1 MKNTLIK
8 TSKIVNKSISHTIKM
23 IVLFLFVFI
32 SGVFAGN
39 ANSQETKVSISKNN
53 KPIREILGEI
63 ERQTDY
69 LFVYSEKEVDV
80 NQRKTV
86 NVSQQRVAD
95 VLSSLFRST
104 NVGYAMEGHN
114 IMLMAKT
121 TQTDA
126 AQQKRHITGVVKD
139 IKGETIIG
147 ANIMIK
153 GTGTGVSTNIDGE
166 FSIEAAAGEEL
177 IVSFIGYLTQTI
189 KIDSQKTL
197 NIKLLEDTKTLEE
210 VVVVGYTVQTKS
222 AVTGSVAVVKADKL
236 KDVNTL
242 EVGSM
247 LQGKVSGVYVSGSSG
262 EPGQASKIRIRGKG
276 TLNSSVSPLW
286 VVDGVIVGEDPG
298 LNPNEIDNI
307 SVLKDGSA
315 TALYGSRAANGV
327 IVVTTKRGEYD
338 ANKYSVSVNAG
349 VSLLSTGRL
358 EMMNSQELYDYQK
371 SWNNQSWFTEE
382 LLKHN
387 TDWFK
392 EASKPGL
399 YTNANITYT
408 GSSGRMRSFVMADY
422 YREEGAIKDFTLDRF
437 TFRSNNDVKFTDRF
451 TMSTKISGSLSRTD
465 SQQRSVYN
473 TYLYLPWDFPYNEDG
488 SIRSGQEQ
496 DWRGRDGINDMY
508 DLQWNWSRSKKLT
521 VDGTINF
528 NYQITDWLRF
538 ESNNYIRYISNRS
551 ESYTDKR
558 SRSGQSDKGSLSN
571 SNSLLTK
578 QFTNQMIR
586 FEKSFGKHKVNAL
599 GAYEYTRHFYESTS
613 AEGRGIQPGREIL
626 DVTTGIK
633 SIGGYK
639 DAIATQSALF
649 NANYD
654 YDNRYMG
661 QVSYRMDE
669 SSCSGKNNRMGH
681 FFTVSGGWNIQN
693 ETFFESLRES
703 VNQLKVR
710 VSYGSLGNTPG
721 AYYGHYPLY
730 SSMMYNDEV
739 AYFPSQMGN
748 ADLSWEKCYT
758 TNIGIDARFFD
769 RFGVTID
776 LYNKNTSD
784 LLYYAPLPNIS
795 GYTGQYKN
803 VGAINNKGLEISL
816 NADVIRT
823 SKFQWTS
830 DFNIGFNRNRVTE
843 LYGGKPELK
852 GLKRLEEGR
861 DMDEWYLREWA
872 GVDPANG
879 SPLWYT
885 TDENGKRTTTD
896 SYNKADRVYCGS
908 AAPKFTGGWMNS
920 FSYKG
925 FTLTANFDFVY
936 GNLLYNQSRELLD
949 SDGAYADYN
958 SMKLKSGWKR
968 WEKEGDIATHPK
980 AINGGNKNSNKSSSR
995 YLEKGNYFSL
1005 RNLSLG
1011 YSIPEK
1017 LCGKLGLQRVNVS
1030 CSADNLFTLTPF
1042 SGVSPQLSD
1051 SSTDGYAG
1059 TIYPLSRRI
1068 VFGLNVSF

>member
-1 MKNTLIK
+1 M
-8 TSKIVNKSISHTIKM
+8 KM

-166 FSIEAAAGEEL
+166 FSIEAAAGDEL

-262 EPGQASKIRIRGKG
+262 EPGHASKIRIRGKG

-338 ANKYSVSVNAG
+338 ANKYSVSINAG

-408 GSSGRMRSFVMADY
+408 GSSGRMRSFVMTDY

-669 SSCSGKNNRMGH
+669 SSCFGKNNRMGH

-748 ADLSWEKCYT
+748 ADLLWEKCYT

-885 TDENGKRTTTD
+885 TDGNGKRTTTD

-1068 VFGLNVSF
+1068 VLGLNVSF

>member
-1 MKNTLIK
+1 M
-8 TSKIVNKSISHTIKM
+8 KM

-669 SSCSGKNNRMGH
+669 SSCFGKNNRMGH

-739 AYFPSQMGN
+739 AYFHSQMGN

-1017 LCGKLGLQRVNVS
+1017 LCGKLGLQQVNVS

>member
-1 MKNTLIK
+1 
-8 TSKIVNKSISHTIKM
+8 
-23 IVLFLFVFI
+23 
-32 SGVFAGN
+32 
-39 ANSQETKVSISKNN
+39 
-53 KPIREILGEI
+53 
-63 ERQTDY
+63 
-69 LFVYSEKEVDV
+69 
-80 NQRKTV
+80 
-86 NVSQQRVAD
+86 
-95 VLSSLFRST
+95 
-104 NVGYAMEGHN
+104 
-114 IMLMAKT
+114 
-121 TQTDA
+121 
-126 AQQKRHITGVVKD
+126 
-139 IKGETIIG
+139 
-147 ANIMIK
+147 MIK

-166 FSIEAAAGEEL
+166 FSIEAAAGDEL

-639 DAIATQSALF
+639 DAITTQSALF

-669 SSCSGKNNRMGH
+669 SSCFGKNNRMGH

>member
-1 MKNTLIK
+1 M
-8 TSKIVNKSISHTIKM
+8 KM

-153 GTGTGVSTNIDGE
+153 GTGTGVSTNIDGG
-166 FSIEAAAGEEL
+166 FSIEAATGDEL

-538 ESNNYIRYISNRS
+538 ESNNSIRYLSNRS

-669 SSCSGKNNRMGH
+669 SSCFGKNNRMGH

-920 FSYKG
+920 FSYKA

>member
-1 MKNTLIK
+1 M
-8 TSKIVNKSISHTIKM
+8 KM

-166 FSIEAAAGEEL
+166 FSIEAAAGDEL

-262 EPGQASKIRIRGKG
+262 EPGHASKIRIRGKG

-286 VVDGVIVGEDPG
+286 VVDGVIVGEDLG

-338 ANKYSVSVNAG
+338 ANKYSVSINAG

-669 SSCSGKNNRMGH
+669 SSCFGKNNRMGH

>member
-1 MKNTLIK
+1 M
-8 TSKIVNKSISHTIKM
+8 KM

-126 AQQKRHITGVVKD
+126 VQQKRHITGVVKD

-166 FSIEAAAGEEL
+166 FSIEAAAGDEL

-551 ESYTDKR
+551 ETYTDKR

-633 SIGGYK
+633 SISGYK
-639 DAIATQSALF
+639 DAITTQSALF

-669 SSCSGKNNRMGH
+669 SSCFGKNNRMGH

>member
-1 MKNTLIK
+1 M
-8 TSKIVNKSISHTIKM
+8 KM

-166 FSIEAAAGEEL
+166 FSIEAAAGDEL

-338 ANKYSVSVNAG
+338 ANKYSVSINAG

-408 GSSGRMRSFVMADY
+408 GSSGRMRSFVMTDY

-451 TMSTKISGSLSRTD
+451 TMSTKISGSLTCTD

-669 SSCSGKNNRMGH
+669 SSCFGKNNRMGH

-885 TDENGKRTTTD
+885 TDGNGKRTTTD

-1068 VFGLNVSF
+1068 VLGLNVSF

>member
-1 MKNTLIK
+1 M
-8 TSKIVNKSISHTIKM
+8 KM

-153 GTGTGVSTNIDGE
+153 GTGTGVSTNIDGG
-166 FSIEAAAGEEL
+166 FSIEAATGDEL

-538 ESNNYIRYISNRS
+538 ESNNSIRYLSTRS

-669 SSCSGKNNRMGH
+669 SSCFGKNNRMGH

>member
-1 MKNTLIK
+1 M
-8 TSKIVNKSISHTIKM
+8 KM

-153 GTGTGVSTNIDGE
+153 GTGTGVSTNIDGG
-166 FSIEAAAGEEL
+166 FSIEAATGDEL

-538 ESNNYIRYISNRS
+538 ESNNSIRYLSNRS

-669 SSCSGKNNRMGH
+669 SSCFGKNNRMGH

-995 YLEKGNYFSL
+995 YLEKGNYFSF

>member
-1 MKNTLIK
+1 M
-8 TSKIVNKSISHTIKM
+8 KM

-586 FEKSFGKHKVNAL
+586 FDKSFGKHKVNAL

-669 SSCSGKNNRMGH
+669 SSCFGKNNRMGH

-936 GNLLYNQSRELLD
+936 GNLLYNQSR
-949 SDGAYADYN
+949 
-958 SMKLKSGWKR
+958 
-968 WEKEGDIATHPK
+968 
-980 AINGGNKNSNKSSSR
+980 
-995 YLEKGNYFSL
+995 
-1005 RNLSLG
+1005 
-1011 YSIPEK
+1011 
-1017 LCGKLGLQRVNVS
+1017 
-1030 CSADNLFTLTPF
+1030 
-1042 SGVSPQLSD
+1042 
-1051 SSTDGYAG
+1051 
-1059 TIYPLSRRI
+1059 
-1068 VFGLNVSF
+1068 

>member
-1 MKNTLIK
+1 M
-8 TSKIVNKSISHTIKM
+8 KM

-166 FSIEAAAGEEL
+166 FSIEAAAGDEL
-177 IVSFIGYLTQTI
+177 IVSFIGYLTQAI

-669 SSCSGKNNRMGH
+669 SSCFGKNNRMGH
-681 FFTVSGGWNIQN
+681 FFTVSGGLNIQN

>member
-1 MKNTLIK
+1 M
-8 TSKIVNKSISHTIKM
+8 KM

-669 SSCSGKNNRMGH
+669 SSCFGKNNRMGH

-1042 SGVSPQLSD
+1042 SGGISPIVGQQYRRLCRYYLSVEQKNRVR
-1051 SSTDGYAG
+1051 
-1059 TIYPLSRRI
+1059 P
-1068 VFGLNVSF
+1068 

>member
-1 MKNTLIK
+1 M
-8 TSKIVNKSISHTIKM
+8 KM

-53 KPIREILGEI
+53 KPIQEILGEI

-153 GTGTGVSTNIDGE
+153 GTGTGVSTNIDGG
-166 FSIEAAAGEEL
+166 FSIEAATGDEL

-538 ESNNYIRYISNRS
+538 ESNNSIRYLSNRS

-669 SSCSGKNNRMGH
+669 SSCFGKNNRMGH

>member
-1 MKNTLIK
+1 M
-8 TSKIVNKSISHTIKM
+8 KM

-63 ERQTDY
+63 EHQTDY

-153 GTGTGVSTNIDGE
+153 GTGTGVSTNIDGG
-166 FSIEAAAGEEL
+166 FSIEAATGDEL

-538 ESNNYIRYISNRS
+538 ESNNSIRYLSNRS

-669 SSCSGKNNRMGH
+669 SSCFGKNNRMGH

>member
-1 MKNTLIK
+1 M
-8 TSKIVNKSISHTIKM
+8 KM

-166 FSIEAAAGEEL
+166 FSIEAATGDEL

-286 VVDGVIVGEDPG
+286 VVDGVIVGEYPG

-669 SSCSGKNNRMGH
+669 SSCFGKNNRMGH

-949 SDGAYADYN
+949 SDGAYAD
-958 SMKLKSGWKR
+958 
-968 WEKEGDIATHPK
+968 
-980 AINGGNKNSNKSSSR
+980 
-995 YLEKGNYFSL
+995 
-1005 RNLSLG
+1005 
-1011 YSIPEK
+1011 
-1017 LCGKLGLQRVNVS
+1017 
-1030 CSADNLFTLTPF
+1030 
-1042 SGVSPQLSD
+1042 
-1051 SSTDGYAG
+1051 
-1059 TIYPLSRRI
+1059 
-1068 VFGLNVSF
+1068 

>member
-1 MKNTLIK
+1 M
-8 TSKIVNKSISHTIKM
+8 KM

-669 SSCSGKNNRMGH
+669 SSCFGKNNRMGH

-1030 CSADNLFTLTPF
+1030 CSADNLFTHTPF

-1051 SSTDGYAG
+1051 SRTDGYAG

>member
-1 MKNTLIK
+1 M
-8 TSKIVNKSISHTIKM
+8 KM

-126 AQQKRHITGVVKD
+126 AQQKRHITGVMKD

-166 FSIEAAAGEEL
+166 FSIEAAAGDEL

-262 EPGQASKIRIRGKG
+262 EPGHASKIRIRGKG

-338 ANKYSVSVNAG
+338 ANKYSVSINAG

-408 GSSGRMRSFVMADY
+408 GSSGRMRSFVMTDY

-669 SSCSGKNNRMGH
+669 SSCFGKNNRMGH

-885 TDENGKRTTTD
+885 TDGNGKRTTTD

-1068 VFGLNVSF
+1068 VLGLNVSF

>member
-1 MKNTLIK
+1 M
-8 TSKIVNKSISHTIKM
+8 KM

-153 GTGTGVSTNIDGE
+153 GTGTGVSTNIDGG
-166 FSIEAAAGEEL
+166 FSIEAATGDEL

-399 YTNANITYT
+399 YTNANITYNT

-538 ESNNYIRYISNRS
+538 ESNNSIRYLSNRS

-669 SSCSGKNNRMGH
+669 SSCFGKNNRMGH

>member
-1 MKNTLIK
+1 M
-8 TSKIVNKSISHTIKM
+8 KM

-166 FSIEAAAGEEL
+166 FSIEAATGDEL

-422 YREEGAIKDFTLDRF
+422 YREEGAIKDFTLDRS

-586 FEKSFGKHKVNAL
+586 FEKSFGKHKVNAR
-599 GAYEYTRHFYESTS
+599 GAYKYTRHFYESTS

-669 SSCSGKNNRMGH
+669 SSCFGKNNRMGH

-896 SYNKADRVYCGS
+896 CYNKADRVYCGS

>member
-1 MKNTLIK
+1 
-8 TSKIVNKSISHTIKM
+8 
-23 IVLFLFVFI
+23 
-32 SGVFAGN
+32 
-39 ANSQETKVSISKNN
+39 
-53 KPIREILGEI
+53 
-63 ERQTDY
+63 
-69 LFVYSEKEVDV
+69 
-80 NQRKTV
+80 
-86 NVSQQRVAD
+86 
-95 VLSSLFRST
+95 
-104 NVGYAMEGHN
+104 
-114 IMLMAKT
+114 
-121 TQTDA
+121 
-126 AQQKRHITGVVKD
+126 
-139 IKGETIIG
+139 
-147 ANIMIK
+147 MIK
-153 GTGTGVSTNIDGE
+153 GTGTGVSTNIDGG
-166 FSIEAAAGEEL
+166 FSIEAATGDEL

-538 ESNNYIRYISNRS
+538 ESNNYIRYLSNRS

-669 SSCSGKNNRMGH
+669 SSCFGKNNRMGH

>member
-1 MKNTLIK
+1 M
-8 TSKIVNKSISHTIKM
+8 KM

-538 ESNNYIRYISNRS
+538 EANNSIRYISNRS

-669 SSCSGKNNRMGH
+669 SSCFGKNNRMGH

>member
-1 MKNTLIK
+1 M
-8 TSKIVNKSISHTIKM
+8 KM

-669 SSCSGKNNRMGH
+669 SSCFGKNNRMGH

-776 LYNKNTSD
+776 LYNKNTSE

-908 AAPKFTGGWMNS
+908 AAPKFTGWMDE
-920 FSYKG
+920 F
-925 FTLTANFDFVY
+925 
-936 GNLLYNQSRELLD
+936 
-949 SDGAYADYN
+949 
-958 SMKLKSGWKR
+958 
-968 WEKEGDIATHPK
+968 I
-980 AINGGNKNSNKSSSR
+980 
-995 YLEKGNYFSL
+995 
-1005 RNLSLG
+1005 
-1011 YSIPEK
+1011 
-1017 LCGKLGLQRVNVS
+1017 
-1030 CSADNLFTLTPF
+1030 
-1042 SGVSPQLSD
+1042 
-1051 SSTDGYAG
+1051 
-1059 TIYPLSRRI
+1059 
-1068 VFGLNVSF
+1068 

>member
-1 MKNTLIK
+1 M
-8 TSKIVNKSISHTIKM
+8 KM

-189 KIDSQKTL
+189 KIDSQNTL
-197 NIKLLEDTKTLEE
+197 NIKVLEDTKTLEE

-669 SSCSGKNNRMGH
+669 SSCFGKNNRMGH

-1017 LCGKLGLQRVNVS
+1017 LCGKLGLQQVNVS

>member
-1 MKNTLIK
+1 M
-8 TSKIVNKSISHTIKM
+8 KM

-166 FSIEAAAGEEL
+166 FSIEVAAGDEL

-262 EPGQASKIRIRGKG
+262 EPGHASKIRIRGKG

-338 ANKYSVSVNAG
+338 ANKYSVSINAG

-408 GSSGRMRSFVMADY
+408 GSSGRMRSFVMTDY

-669 SSCSGKNNRMGH
+669 SSCFGKNNRMGH

-885 TDENGKRTTTD
+885 TDGNGKRTTTD

-1068 VFGLNVSF
+1068 VLGLNVSF

>member
-1 MKNTLIK
+1 M
-8 TSKIVNKSISHTIKM
+8 KM

-166 FSIEAAAGEEL
+166 FSIEAATGDEL

-669 SSCSGKNNRMGH
+669 SSCFGKNNRMGH

-1051 SSTDGYAG
+1051 RKSTRLNSSHLK
-1059 TIYPLSRRI
+1059 LSRMP
-1068 VFGLNVSF
+1068 SSA

>member
-1 MKNTLIK
+1 
-8 TSKIVNKSISHTIKM
+8 
-23 IVLFLFVFI
+23 
-32 SGVFAGN
+32 
-39 ANSQETKVSISKNN
+39 
-53 KPIREILGEI
+53 
-63 ERQTDY
+63 
-69 LFVYSEKEVDV
+69 
-80 NQRKTV
+80 
-86 NVSQQRVAD
+86 
-95 VLSSLFRST
+95 
-104 NVGYAMEGHN
+104 
-114 IMLMAKT
+114 
-121 TQTDA
+121 
-126 AQQKRHITGVVKD
+126 
-139 IKGETIIG
+139 
-147 ANIMIK
+147 
-153 GTGTGVSTNIDGE
+153 
-166 FSIEAAAGEEL
+166 
-177 IVSFIGYLTQTI
+177 
-189 KIDSQKTL
+189 
-197 NIKLLEDTKTLEE
+197 
-210 VVVVGYTVQTKS
+210 
-222 AVTGSVAVVKADKL
+222 
-236 KDVNTL
+236 
-242 EVGSM
+242 
-247 LQGKVSGVYVSGSSG
+247 
-262 EPGQASKIRIRGKG
+262 
-276 TLNSSVSPLW
+276 
-286 VVDGVIVGEDPG
+286 
-298 LNPNEIDNI
+298 
-307 SVLKDGSA
+307 
-315 TALYGSRAANGV
+315 
-327 IVVTTKRGEYD
+327 
-338 ANKYSVSVNAG
+338 
-349 VSLLSTGRL
+349 
-358 EMMNSQELYDYQK
+358 
-371 SWNNQSWFTEE
+371 
-382 LLKHN
+382 
-387 TDWFK
+387 
-392 EASKPGL
+392 
-399 YTNANITYT
+399 
-408 GSSGRMRSFVMADY
+408 
-422 YREEGAIKDFTLDRF
+422 
-437 TFRSNNDVKFTDRF
+437 
-451 TMSTKISGSLSRTD
+451 
-465 SQQRSVYN
+465 
-473 TYLYLPWDFPYNEDG
+473 
-488 SIRSGQEQ
+488 
-496 DWRGRDGINDMY
+496 
-508 DLQWNWSRSKKLT
+508 
-521 VDGTINF
+521 
-528 NYQITDWLRF
+528 
-538 ESNNYIRYISNRS
+538 
-551 ESYTDKR
+551 
-558 SRSGQSDKGSLSN
+558 
-571 SNSLLTK
+571 
-578 QFTNQMIR
+578 MIR

-669 SSCSGKNNRMGH
+669 SSCFGKNNRMGH

-693 ETFFESLRES
+693 EVFFESLRES
-703 VNQLKVR
+703 IDQLKVR

-803 VGAINNKGLEISL
+803 VGAINNKGIEISL

-885 TDENGKRTTTD
+885 TDENGNRVTTD

-920 FSYKG
+920 FTYKG

-1030 CSADNLFTLTPF
+1030 CSADNLFTFTPF

-1059 TIYPLSRRI
+1059 TIYPLSR
-1068 VFGLNVSF
+1068 

>member
-1 MKNTLIK
+1 M
-8 TSKIVNKSISHTIKM
+8 KM

-139 IKGETIIG
+139 IKGETIIR

-153 GTGTGVSTNIDGE
+153 GTGTGVSTNIDGG
-166 FSIEAAAGEEL
+166 FSIEAATGDEL

-408 GSSGRMRSFVMADY
+408 GNSGRMRSFVMADY

-538 ESNNYIRYISNRS
+538 ESNNSIRYLSNRS

-669 SSCSGKNNRMGH
+669 SSCFGKNNRMGH

>member
-1 MKNTLIK
+1 M
-8 TSKIVNKSISHTIKM
+8 KM

-153 GTGTGVSTNIDGE
+153 GTGTGVSTNIDGG
-166 FSIEAAAGEEL
+166 FSIEAATGDEL

-349 VSLLSTGRL
+349 VSLLSTGHL

-538 ESNNYIRYISNRS
+538 ESNNSIRYLSNRS

-669 SSCSGKNNRMGH
+669 SSCFGKNNRMGH

>member
-1 MKNTLIK
+1 M
-8 TSKIVNKSISHTIKM
+8 KM

-166 FSIEAAAGEEL
+166 FSIEAAAGDEL

-197 NIKLLEDTKTLEE
+197 NIKLLEDTKTLE
-210 VVVVGYTVQTKS
+210 
-222 AVTGSVAVVKADKL
+222 
-236 KDVNTL
+236 
-242 EVGSM
+242 VGSM

-262 EPGQASKIRIRGKG
+262 EPGHASKIRIRGKG

-338 ANKYSVSVNAG
+338 ANKYSVSINAG

-669 SSCSGKNNRMGH
+669 SSCFGKNNRMGH

-1017 LCGKLGLQRVNVS
+1017 LCGKLGLQQVNVS

>member
-8 TSKIVNKSISHTIKM
+8 TSKIVNKSISHTMKM

-236 KDVNTL
+236 RDVNTL

-551 ESYTDKR
+551 ETYTDKR

-639 DAIATQSALF
+639 DAITTQSALF

-669 SSCSGKNNRMGH
+669 SSCFGKNNRMGH

-872 GVDPANG
+872 GVDTANG

>member
-1 MKNTLIK
+1 
-8 TSKIVNKSISHTIKM
+8 
-23 IVLFLFVFI
+23 
-32 SGVFAGN
+32 
-39 ANSQETKVSISKNN
+39 
-53 KPIREILGEI
+53 
-63 ERQTDY
+63 
-69 LFVYSEKEVDV
+69 
-80 NQRKTV
+80 
-86 NVSQQRVAD
+86 
-95 VLSSLFRST
+95 
-104 NVGYAMEGHN
+104 
-114 IMLMAKT
+114 
-121 TQTDA
+121 
-126 AQQKRHITGVVKD
+126 
-139 IKGETIIG
+139 
-147 ANIMIK
+147 MIK

-166 FSIEAAAGEEL
+166 FSIEAAAGDEL
-177 IVSFIGYLTQTI
+177 IVSFIGYLTQAI

-669 SSCSGKNNRMGH
+669 SSCFGKNNRMGH

>member
-1 MKNTLIK
+1 M
-8 TSKIVNKSISHTIKM
+8 KM

-63 ERQTDY
+63 EHQTDY

-126 AQQKRHITGVVKD
+126 VQQKRHITGVVKD

-166 FSIEAAAGEEL
+166 FSIEAAAGDEL

-639 DAIATQSALF
+639 DAITTQSALF

-669 SSCSGKNNRMGH
+669 SSCFGKNNRMGH

-823 SKFQWTS
+823 SKFQWSS

-1042 SGVSPQLSD
+1042 SEVSPQLSD

>member
-1 MKNTLIK
+1 M
-8 TSKIVNKSISHTIKM
+8 KM

-153 GTGTGVSTNIDGE
+153 GTGTGVSTNIDGG
-166 FSIEAAAGEEL
+166 FSIEAATGDEL

-538 ESNNYIRYISNRS
+538 ESNNSIRYLSNRS

-669 SSCSGKNNRMGH
+669 SSCFGKNNRMGH

-730 SSMMYNDEV
+730 SSMMYNDKV

>member
-1 MKNTLIK
+1 M
-8 TSKIVNKSISHTIKM
+8 KM

-166 FSIEAAAGEEL
+166 FSIEAATGDEL

-197 NIKLLEDTKTLEE
+197 NIKLLEDTK
-210 VVVVGYTVQTKS
+210 
-222 AVTGSVAVVKADKL
+222 
-236 KDVNTL
+236 TL

-669 SSCSGKNNRMGH
+669 SSCFGKNNRMGH

-1017 LCGKLGLQRVNVS
+1017 LCGKLGLQQVNVS

>member
-1 MKNTLIK
+1 M
-8 TSKIVNKSISHTIKM
+8 KM

-153 GTGTGVSTNIDGE
+153 GTGTGVSTNIDGK

-247 LQGKVSGVYVSGSSG
+247 LQGKVSSVYVSGSSG

-528 NYQITDWLRF
+528 NYQITDWLHF

-669 SSCSGKNNRMGH
+669 SSCFGKNNRMGH

>member
-1 MKNTLIK
+1 M
-8 TSKIVNKSISHTIKM
+8 KM

-126 AQQKRHITGVVKD
+126 VQQKRHITGVVKD

-166 FSIEAAAGEEL
+166 FSIEAAAGDEL

-599 GAYEYTRHFYESTS
+599 GACEYTRHFYESTS

-669 SSCSGKNNRMGH
+669 SSCFGKNNRMGH

-1017 LCGKLGLQRVNVS
+1017 LCGKLGLQQVNVS

>member
-1 MKNTLIK
+1 M
-8 TSKIVNKSISHTIKM
+8 KM

-153 GTGTGVSTNIDGE
+153 GTGTGVSTNIDGG
-166 FSIEAAAGEEL
+166 FSIEAATGDEL

-538 ESNNYIRYISNRS
+538 ESNNSIRYLSNRS

-669 SSCSGKNNRMGH
+669 SSCFGKNNRMGH

-1017 LCGKLGLQRVNVS
+1017 LCGKLGLQRVNDS

>member
-1 MKNTLIK
+1 M
-8 TSKIVNKSISHTIKM
+8 KM

-126 AQQKRHITGVVKD
+126 VQQKRHITGVVKD

-166 FSIEAAAGEEL
+166 FSIEAAAGDEL

-669 SSCSGKNNRMGH
+669 SSCFGKNNRMGH

-758 TNIGIDARFFD
+758 TNIDIDARFFD

-885 TDENGKRTTTD
+885 TDENGKHTTTD

-1017 LCGKLGLQRVNVS
+1017 LCGKLGLQQVNVS

>member
-1 MKNTLIK
+1 M
-8 TSKIVNKSISHTIKM
+8 KM

-153 GTGTGVSTNIDGE
+153 GTGTGVSTNIDGK

-222 AVTGSVAVVKADKL
+222 AVTGAVVKADKL

-528 NYQITDWLRF
+528 NYQITDWLHF

-669 SSCSGKNNRMGH
+669 SSCFGKNNRMGH

>member
-1 MKNTLIK
+1 M
-8 TSKIVNKSISHTIKM
+8 KM

-153 GTGTGVSTNIDGE
+153 GTGTGVSTNIDGK

-349 VSLLSTGRL
+349 ESLLSTGRL

-528 NYQITDWLRF
+528 NYQITDWLHF

-669 SSCSGKNNRMGH
+669 SSCFGKNNRMGH

-936 GNLLYNQSRELLD
+936 GNLHNNQSRELLD